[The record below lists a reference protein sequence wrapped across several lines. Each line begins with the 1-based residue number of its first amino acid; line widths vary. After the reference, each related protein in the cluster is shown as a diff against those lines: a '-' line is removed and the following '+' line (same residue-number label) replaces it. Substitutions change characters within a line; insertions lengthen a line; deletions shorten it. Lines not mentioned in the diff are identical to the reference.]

1 MLGGCLDLLQA
12 CVLFIGV
19 RKTMPAELCPLLLEV
34 VCVAG
39 DAGARRRSQG
49 AWEGI
54 CLASCVSGALWP
66 QKARISHRKRALTQ
80 AGCKKTKIFH
90 LS

>member
-34 VCVAG
+34 VCAAG

-49 AWEGI
+49 AWK
-54 CLASCVSGALWP
+54 VFALR
-66 QKARISHRKRALTQ
+66 AAFRAL
-80 AGCKKTKIFH
+80 
-90 LS
+90 